1 MCVWMRVGRGREP
14 KIEASY
20 PVILLGVILRTIN
33 DFVCW
38 KAYLSVYSFT
48 LNRFP
53 KQYVHIF
60 KIYWQDIVLLGMFFK
75 GFKKN
80 GFRLHHYRDMLF
92 CLLLAI
98 KDLSIYSAELK
109 YPRLAFWPFTV
120 WLQFIVSTLSPQMLL
135 HRTLCSK

>member
-20 PVILLGVILRTIN
+20 PVILLGVILRTMN

-92 CLLLAI
+92 CYYCNFAPNILLQYNLVIALVRSI
-98 KDLSIYSAELK
+98 K
-109 YPRLAFWPFTV
+109 
-120 WLQFIVSTLSPQMLL
+120 
-135 HRTLCSK
+135 